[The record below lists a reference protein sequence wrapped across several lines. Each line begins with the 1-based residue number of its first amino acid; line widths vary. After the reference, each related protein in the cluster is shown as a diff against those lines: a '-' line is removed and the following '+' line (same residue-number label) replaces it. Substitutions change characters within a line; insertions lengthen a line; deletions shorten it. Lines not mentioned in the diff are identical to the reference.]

1 MGTDNAKDV
10 CNPQHK
16 PPSAKMSDREAS
28 SRETNASQL
37 AAYVKPRHE
46 TYPFIDPTNANLAG
60 KSVFITGASKG
71 IGKAAALAFA
81 TAGCSKIAIA
91 ARSPLD
97 GVEMAIRQAAAKED
111 HPEPLIL
118 SLIVDVMSEVSVRM
132 AAEATVQAFAGS
144 LDILICN
151 AGYLENWRKLAESQ
165 ADDWWKSWEVN
176 MKGTYLC
183 HRYFIPLL
191 LKSQTKTIINCSSIG
206 GHHILPGASGYQTA
220 KFAMARFTEFAD
232 KEYYQQGLI
241 AINLHPGSVATEL
254 GQSMPKYLHQ
264 VLIDPP
270 ELAAHTF
277 VWLAKERRE
286 WLSGRFISVC
296 WDMQELEQ
304 KKDEILQ
311 KNALKVRIVL

>member
-1 MGTDNAKDV
+1 
-10 CNPQHK
+10 
-16 PPSAKMSDREAS
+16 MSDTEAS
-28 SRETNASQL
+28 SRETNAPQL
-37 AAYVKPRHE
+37 ATYVTPRHD
-46 TYPFIDPTNANLAG
+46 TYPFIDPTSANLAG

-97 GVEMAIRQAAAKED
+97 GVEKAIREAAAKEN

-118 SLIVDVMSEVSVRM
+118 SLTVDVISEESVRM
-132 AAEATVQAFAGS
+132 AAEATAQAFSGS

-151 AGYLENWRKLAESQ
+151 AGYLEDWRKLAESQ

-206 GHHILPGASGYQTA
+206 GHLILPGASGYQTS

-232 KEYYQQGLI
+232 KEYYEQGLI

-254 GQSMPKYLHQ
+254 GQSMPKYLHK

>member
-1 MGTDNAKDV
+1 
-10 CNPQHK
+10 
-16 PPSAKMSDREAS
+16 MSDQEDT
-28 SRETNASQL
+28 SRETNAPQI
-37 AAYVKPRHE
+37 AAYVKPRHD
-46 TYPFIDPTNANLAG
+46 TYPFIDPTSANLAG

-97 GVEMAIRQAAAKED
+97 DVEKAIREAAAKEN

-118 SLIVDVMSEVSVRM
+118 SLTVDTFS
-132 AAEATVQAFAGS
+132 GS

-151 AGYLENWRKLAESQ
+151 AGYLEDWRKLAESQ

-183 HRYFIPLL
+183 HRYFIPLVL
-191 LKSQTKTIINCSSIG
+191 ESQTKTIINCSSIG
-206 GHHILPGASGYQTA
+206 GHLILPGASGYQTA

-232 KEYYQQGLI
+232 KEYHQQGLI
-241 AINLHPGSVATEL
+241 AINLHPGGVATEL
-254 GQSMPKYLHQ
+254 GQRMPKYLHQ

-270 ELAAHTF
+270 ELAAHT
-277 VWLAKERRE
+277 
-286 WLSGRFISVC
+286 VC

>member
-1 MGTDNAKDV
+1 
-10 CNPQHK
+10 
-16 PPSAKMSDREAS
+16 MSDREIS

-37 AAYVKPRHE
+37 AGYVKPRHD
-46 TYPFIDPTNANLAG
+46 TYPFIDPTSANLTG

-91 ARSPLD
+91 ARSRLD
-97 GVEMAIRQAAAKED
+97 GVEMAIREAAAKED
-111 HPEPLIL
+111 HPEPLVL
-118 SLIVDVMSEVSVRM
+118 SLTMDVMSEESVRM
-132 AAEATVQAFAGS
+132 AAEATDQAFAGS

-151 AGYLENWRKLAESQ
+151 AGYLEDWQKLAESQ

-176 MKGTYLC
+176 IKGVYLC

-206 GHHILPGASGYQTA
+206 AHLILPGASSYQTS
-220 KFAMARFTEFAD
+220 KFAIARLTEFAD

-241 AINLHPGSVATEL
+241 AINLHPGGVATEL
-254 GQSMPKYLHQ
+254 AYNMPKHMHQ
-264 VLIDPP
+264 LLIDPP

-296 WDMQELEQ
+296 WDMQELER

-311 KNALKVRIVL
+311 KNSLKVRMVL